1 MKILSN
7 SREIEETL
15 IDLLIKC
22 ESCSIAVA
30 WASAKNNFFNVMFD
44 NSKKIKKLI
53 VGMHFYQT
61 DPNFLEAFKNEESLK
76 VIKDLSGVFHPKIY
90 FFKRKQG
97 VTLVIGSAN
106 LTKAAFSINSEC
118 CAVIELNTNAP
129 EALDI
134 EKVLSIYWKE
144 AEKIDQ
150 EFIDSYRIQFS
161 KRYFDR
167 SRLSGEYSKKE
178 YEAKKEEIKSPFKS
192 SIFNM
197 AWDKFIKKISNDNYH
212 SIDGRIEILKQAKE
226 LFDKKRF
233 TNFNLD
239 ERKKI
244 SGFFSPN
251 DDIDWGWFGS
261 MRGAGDFKKQ
271 IINNNLEFSK
281 ALDSIPSTGEVTKAH
296 FEKFCD
302 HFLKA
307 YDRENPLATA
317 TRLLAMKRPDY
328 FFCMASKNKD
338 KFCKDF
344 GLKKTTITIS
354 NYWDEVVERIID
366 CTWWNSECPK
376 GEREKE
382 LWLGRAAFLD
392 VIYYEP

>member
-1 MKILSN
+1 MRILSN
-7 SREIEETL
+7 SREIEKTL
-15 IDLLIKC
+15 IDLLSKC

-30 WASAKNNFFNVMFD
+30 WASAKNKFFNVLFD
-44 NSKKIKKLI
+44 NSKKVKKLI

-61 DPNFLEAFKNEESLK
+61 DPDFLETFKNEDSLK
-76 VIKDLSGVFHPKIY
+76 VVKDLSGVFHPKIY
-90 FFKRKQG
+90 FFKRKKN
-97 VTLVIGSAN
+97 VALVIGSAN
-106 LTKAAFSINSEC
+106 LTKAAFSTNSEC
-118 CAVIELNTNAP
+118 CVLIELDTDTQ
-129 EALDI
+129 EARDI
-134 EKVLSIYWKE
+134 EKILSIYWKE
-144 AEKIDQ
+144 AEKINQ
-150 EFIDSYRIQFS
+150 EFIDSYKVQYS

-178 YEAKKEEIKSPFKS
+178 SETEKEGIKSPFKS

-197 AWDKFIKKISNDNYH
+197 NWDKFVKKISNDHYH
-212 SIDGRIEILKQAKE
+212 SVDGRIEILKQAKE
-226 LFDKKRF
+226 LFDKKKF
-233 TNFNLD
+233 TNFNLE

-251 DDIDWGWFGS
+251 EEIDWGWFGS
-261 MRGAGDFKKQ
+261 MKGAGDFKQQ
-271 IINNNLEFSK
+271 IIKNNLEFSK
-281 ALDSIPSTGEVTKAH
+281 ALDSIPSTGIVTKAH
-296 FEKFCD
+296 YEMFCD
-302 HFLKA
+302 HFFKA

-344 GLKKTTITIS
+344 GLKKTTIKIS

-366 CTWWNSECPK
+366 CTWWNSECPQ

-382 LWLGRAAFLD
+382 LWKGRAAFLD